1 MKFILALAA
10 LSLLVIAVEAKLNFK
25 KDYCGNKEY
34 VGIGK
39 RGHAHLHCGDNWMV
53 FTSGG
58 GKHKD
63 LVKKNDVRCSAINE
77 ITPDEYENESE
88 DDRNAITAVLNSLKA
103 DYDCKKLT
111 FLQHLFLRFLLQK

>member
-1 MKFILALAA
+1 MKLVFSLTALF
-10 LSLLVIAVEAKLNFK
+10 LFMIAVEAKLNFK

-58 GKHKD
+58 GAHTD
-63 LVKKNDVRCSAINE
+63 LVKKNQVRCPAING
-77 ITPDEYENESE
+77 ITPDMYSKESQA
-88 DDRNAITAVLNSLKA
+88 DRNAISGTLSKLKK
-103 DYDCKKLT
+103 DYCKRLA
-111 FLQHLFLRFLLQK
+111 LLQQLLWSLLLEK